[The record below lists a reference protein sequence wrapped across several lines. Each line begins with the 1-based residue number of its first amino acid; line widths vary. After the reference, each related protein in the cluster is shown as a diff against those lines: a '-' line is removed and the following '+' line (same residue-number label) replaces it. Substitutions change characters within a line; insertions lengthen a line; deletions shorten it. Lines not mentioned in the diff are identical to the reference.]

1 MANDTGIF
9 EVDTDQVED
18 DRIHIRIPHAGA
30 HVEVNVTEEGI
41 IVDIWP
47 DNAENGSVATAAA
60 TFEEIQVT
68 GEYA

>member
-9 EVDTDQVED
+9 EVDTDLVED

-47 DNAENGSVATAAA
+47 DNAENGSVATCAA
-60 TFEEIQVT
+60 TFDEIKAVSD
-68 GEYA
+68 YA